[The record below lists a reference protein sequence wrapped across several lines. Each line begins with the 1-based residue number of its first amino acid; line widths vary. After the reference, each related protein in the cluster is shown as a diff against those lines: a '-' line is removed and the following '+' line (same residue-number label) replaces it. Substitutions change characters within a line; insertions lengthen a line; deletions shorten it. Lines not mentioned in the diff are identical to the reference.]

1 MIITAATLGREGS
14 IRMAET
20 VTLERDPLACKGR
33 AVKMA
38 AYQIRA
44 VLMALERDHGVDVRN
59 VAINCDSYV
68 KFQTYIACS
77 GQ

>member
-1 MIITAATLGREGS
+1 MGEAA
-14 IRMAET
+14 
-20 VTLERDPLACKGR
+20 VLELDPLECKSR

-77 GQ
+77 GW